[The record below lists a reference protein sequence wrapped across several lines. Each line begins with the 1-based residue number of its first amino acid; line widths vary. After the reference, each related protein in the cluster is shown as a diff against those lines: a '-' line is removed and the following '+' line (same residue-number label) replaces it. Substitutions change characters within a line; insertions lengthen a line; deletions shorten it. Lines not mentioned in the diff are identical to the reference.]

1 MKEWFKAR
9 NIWYG
14 AFAALTDAEAG
25 RLAKALWAYTM
36 MGEEVELS
44 GNEKGCFAMFKFTL
58 QQDEA
63 ENSNLSETRRRAGKA
78 GAEAK
83 QANAEFAKNEEAKPA
98 IADNKNKNKN
108 KEKEKDKDIKSA
120 IALSAN
126 AGRDFEKFW
135 SVYPRHEG
143 KQAARKAFEKLN
155 PDGALLET
163 MINAIA
169 KQKQSAQWSDAQYIP
184 HPATWLNGRRWEDEP
199 TKYTGKRV
207 SAQMYSQREYTEEE
221 TRRVLGVDDILLT
234 DEEYFQRYGHARE

>member
-44 GNEKGCFAMFKFTL
+44 GNEKGCFAMIKFTL

-63 ENSNLSETRRRAGKA
+63 EASNLSETRRKA
-78 GAEAK
+78 GLAGVEAK
-83 QANAEFAKNEEAKPA
+83 QANADFAKNEEAKQA
-98 IADNKNKNKN
+98 NADNKNKNKN
-108 KEKEKDKDIKSA
+108 KEKEKDIKSA

-126 AGRDFEKFW
+126 ANRDFEKFW

-143 KQAARKAFEKLN
+143 KQAARKTFEKLN
-155 PDGALLET
+155 PDDALLST
-163 MINAIA
+163 IINAIA
-169 KQKQSAQWSDAQYIP
+169 KQKQSAQWSEARYIP

-199 TKYTGKRV
+199 TKDLGKRV
-207 SAQMYSQREYTEEE
+207 RAQMYEQREYDEEE
-221 TRRVLGVDDILLT
+221 ERRTLGVDDLFIS
-234 DEEYFQRYGHARE
+234 DDEYFKRYGHARE